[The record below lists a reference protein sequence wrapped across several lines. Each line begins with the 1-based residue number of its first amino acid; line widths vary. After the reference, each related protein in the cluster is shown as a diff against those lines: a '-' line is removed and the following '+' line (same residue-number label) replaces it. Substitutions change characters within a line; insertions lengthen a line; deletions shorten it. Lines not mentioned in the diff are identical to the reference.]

1 MCYDLLNPS
10 IERLNPS
17 LQVLIVMQDRR
28 EIADII
34 MSVARH
40 NEPPIPESKLRGF
53 GSGEEIDQ
61 YLHANPNTAIAA
73 VEIFKETDTK
83 YAFSIATNTTARWF
97 KGKFQD
103 PNLYAQIPVQVAIE
117 RAIAQKV
124 TGKDFEWTIDI
135 AEFPHPAV
143 QVFAWNEMGTF
154 S

>member
-1 MCYDLLNPS
+1 
-10 IERLNPS
+10 
-17 LQVLIVMQDRR
+17 
-28 EIADII
+28 
-34 MSVARH
+34 MSVARQ

-61 YLHANPNTAIAA
+61 YLHANPNTVIAA

-143 QVFAWNEMGTF
+143 QVSAWNEMGLI